1 MALGLLDGQIEFE
14 GSWRDPAQALD
25 ALLERR
31 IGGKAVL
38 HVD

>member
-1 MALGLLDGQIEFE
+1 VELD
-14 GSWRDPAQALD
+14 STWRDLAPALT

>member
-1 MALGLLDGQIEFE
+1 MAAGMLDGQVKMETT
-14 GSWRDPAQALD
+14 WRRPAEAIG